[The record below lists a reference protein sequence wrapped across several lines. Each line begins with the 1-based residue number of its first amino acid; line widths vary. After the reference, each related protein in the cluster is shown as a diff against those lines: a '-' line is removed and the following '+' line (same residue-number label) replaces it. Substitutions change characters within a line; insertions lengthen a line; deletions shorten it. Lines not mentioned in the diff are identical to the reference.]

1 LANVQT
7 KLSQISTNTVNKL
20 QTTNNYTQQANPD
33 LVASYDTQS
42 ANAPYIS
49 TNPGHHMGQP
59 L

>member
-7 KLSQISTNTVNKL
+7 KLNNTVNKL
-20 QTTNNYTQQANPD
+20 QITNNYTQQANPD